1 MLRLTRKSRFRR
13 SRRFQS
19 RRGAASAAVLAAIAL
34 PAGGLLATNYISE
47 ACDTALQWVNHLDR
61 NAWLL
66 VLCAAVVVGGMCL
79 RGFGS
84 RSNY

>member
-1 MLRLTRKSRFRR
+1 MPRFAGLTCRQRLRRTNG
-13 SRRFQS
+13 
-19 RRGAASAAVLAAIAL
+19 RRGAATLGALAM
-34 PAGGLLATNYISE
+34 PAGALLASDFISR
-47 ACDTALQWVNHLDR
+47 AWNDALQWIDHLDR

-66 VLCAAVVVGGMCL
+66 VLCGVLAIGAFCL

>member
-1 MLRLTRKSRFRR
+1 MDRLADTIRCRR
-13 SRRFQS
+13 LHRASP
-19 RRGAASAAVLAAIAL
+19 RRGAASLAALATPIGA
-34 PAGGLLATNYISE
+34 LLASNFVSQ
-47 ACDTALQWVNHLDR
+47 AWNGAMQWINHLDR

-66 VLCAAVVVGGMCL
+66 VLCGVLAIGAFCL